1 MSEPE
6 RVTAR
11 YVGPTDTVGA
21 RIVVRW
27 RGRQQTFPF
36 NYAVTDTF
44 AWAASQMTGVHEG
57 ILTRLYEDRRD
68 HPDNR
73 VYQLPPS

>member
-27 RGRQQTFPF
+27 RGRQRSFPF
-36 NYAVTDTF
+36 NYGVADTF
-44 AWAASQMTGVHEG
+44 AWAAGQMTGVPEVN
-57 ILTRLYEDRRD
+57 LTRLYRDRWD
-68 HPDNR
+68 STDNR
-73 VYQLPPS
+73 VYQLGA